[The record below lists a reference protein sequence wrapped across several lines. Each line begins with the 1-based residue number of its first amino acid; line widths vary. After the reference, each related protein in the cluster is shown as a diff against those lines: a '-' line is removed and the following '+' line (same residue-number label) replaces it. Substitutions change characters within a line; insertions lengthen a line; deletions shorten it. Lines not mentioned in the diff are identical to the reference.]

1 MANPNPAQ
9 AVLEAH
15 SRRLGGQISDAL
27 RDVVVRTQP
36 DGASAGL
43 GAQAYA
49 QGSDVQFAPGTYN
62 PSSAQGRHLAAHELT
77 HVVQQRAGQ

>member
-36 DGASAGL
+36 ESGGAGL

-49 QGSDVQFAPGTYN
+49 QGSDIQFGQGSYN
-62 PSSAQGRHLAAHELT
+62 PTSAQGRHLMGHELT
-77 HVVQQRAGQ
+77 HVVQQ